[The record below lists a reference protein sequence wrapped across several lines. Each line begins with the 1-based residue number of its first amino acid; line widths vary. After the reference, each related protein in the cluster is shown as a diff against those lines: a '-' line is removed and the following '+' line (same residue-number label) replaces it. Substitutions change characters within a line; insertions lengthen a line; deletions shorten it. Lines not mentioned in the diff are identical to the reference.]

1 MTTLVESISFNGT
14 EITLTLRPPNNSDW
28 QALAAAA
35 SIRILESYPVVQRVV
50 LKWGSGVFRTS
61 RAHVNS
67 CFIPVVLRLESSLM
81 AEIVNR
87 LRGIHPTTI
96 LNYSADFSNSR
107 VMNSDPDVLSPRWR
121 GSYLRGHRLS
131 SNLGSAPSSRH
142 IFMWSCVAGNG
153 GDGGLSTLDRLIIRT
168 VLA

>member
-61 RAHVNS
+61 RAHVEHLLHPDGFAVIAN
-67 CFIPVVLRLESSLM
+67 R
-81 AEIVNR
+81 ARWQEIVNR
-87 LRGIHPTTI
+87 LVLHASDSR
-96 LNYSADFSNSR
+96 SAATPN
-107 VMNSDPDVLSPRWR
+107 
-121 GSYLRGHRLS
+121 
-131 SNLGSAPSSRH
+131 
-142 IFMWSCVAGNG
+142 
-153 GDGGLSTLDRLIIRT
+153 
-168 VLA
+168 